1 MAKLIQICA
10 SQNDL
15 FGLDGDGVVYQYNFN
30 TNNWIKLDDGRRD
43 RRESSLAE
51 DARTRSGAHAPFA
64 RTLAVAIL
72 LVAGLHGALG
82 IAHADVPTAG
92 NIAACNR
99 EAQERTRGAVSATPK
114 DEAAAAAARREGA
127 DTVERRGT
135 TVAVTQSSDPQI
147 HGMEGEGA
155 KDAAYRAAYRVC
167 MRRSGF

>member
-15 FGLDGDGVVYQYNFN
+15 FGLDGEGVVYQYNFN
-30 TNNWIKLDDGRRD
+30 TNNWLKLDHGRGD
-43 RRESSLAE
+43 RGESPLAE
-51 DARTRSGAHAPFA
+51 GQTASAQPRFRTA
-64 RTLAVAIL
+64 LAVAIL
-72 LVAGLHGALG
+72 LVAGLAGALG

-92 NIAACNR
+92 DIAACNR
-99 EAQERTRGAVSATPK
+99 QAQEGVRGRAVSATPR
-114 DEAAAAAARREGA
+114 DEAGADAARQAGA

-135 TVAVTQSSDPQI
+135 TVAVTQSGDPQI